1 MIPVRL
7 TMIAKNHRLN
17 INLVLEKRLFE
28 RGLINLFSMKE
39 LLGEVVLFF
48 CFELGNT
55 ESNAGTKKIA
65 IKQATKVPKAV
76 NRPKSTIMSR

>member
-7 TMIAKNHRLN
+7 TMIAKNQRLN
-17 INLVLEKRLFE
+17 INLVLENRLFE

-39 LLGEVVLFF
+39 LLVVVLLFF
-48 CFELGNT
+48 CLEAGNT

-65 IKQATKVPKAV
+65 IKHATKVPKAV